1 MAKKKGKER
10 KGKKEKKKKPAS
22 KVSNVY
28 DASGGSLKRK
38 NKSCPKCGE
47 GFFMAQHADR
57 LYCGGCG
64 YTEFQKK
71 K

>member
-1 MAKKKGKER
+1 MIIMAEKKTPVKKGPPKKGSWKLYEMKGGKLER
-10 KGKKEKKKKPAS
+10 K
-22 KVSNVY
+22 N
-28 DASGGSLKRK
+28 
-38 NKSCPKCGE
+38 NSCPKCGQ
-47 GFFMAQHADR
+47 GFFMAQHENR

>member
-1 MAKKKGKER
+1 MIIMAEKKAPVKKGPPQ
-10 KGKKEKKKKPAS
+10 KGAWKLYELK
-22 KVSNVY
+22 
-28 DASGGSLKRK
+28 GGKLERK
-38 NKSCPKCGE
+38 NKSCPKCGQ
-47 GFFMAQHADR
+47 GFFMAQHEGR